1 MSELEDA
8 EVTFP
13 YKCVKN
19 TPTSGTVL
27 TENWRLAEILLHNQA
42 VRKFHPEQVRKE
54 REAMSLSP
62 VF

>member
-13 YKCVKN
+13 DKCVKN

-27 TENWRLAEILLHNQA
+27 TENWRLAKKIPAQMRL
-42 VRKFHPEQVRKE
+42 
-54 REAMSLSP
+54 
-62 VF
+62 